1 MFEKESRYI
10 TERENDV
17 KLEREV
23 GRTIPEGL

>member
-10 TERENDV
+10 TDRENEV

-23 GRTIPEGL
+23 GTTIPEGL